1 MILLLGIS
9 EILVPFKYKFGKV
22 RWQHNVAKVRII
34 WHFAVTCIFGALYL
48 FIFINIYASSLLCWW
63 ITQIWHS
70 LNSPRAGSFWRS
82 TCCFFESFN
91 SLLIDWSLQLI
102 VALAAK
108 LMTHDLLMIMP
119 DYWPKTKLSWLI
131 CNNSPPKSCVPV
143 WIWSWP
149 SQSLRLASGI
159 WLARVPSFQCQRIGH
174 LCWWN
179 QHEHYH
185 PPRRFW
191 AKI

>member
-1 MILLLGIS
+1 MTT
-9 EILVPFKYKFGKV
+9 
-22 RWQHNVAKVRII
+22 Q
-34 WHFAVTCIFGALYL
+34 CCQGAYYLALCCNLYL
-48 FIFINIYASSLLCWW
+48 WCLIPFHIYKYLCKL
-63 ITQIWHS
+63 IVMLVNHTGMALTH
-70 LNSPRAGSFWRS
+70 NSPRAGSFWRS

-149 SQSLRLASGI
+149 SQSLRLAPGI

-185 PPRRFW
+185 PPRGFW